1 MTNEELRLRKGAHG
15 RKDPIMA
22 ALREQS
28 THYAAG
34 TRITV
39 YERLGLN
46 KPGFWVD
53 TAKRKLAEQEADTTY
68 DMPKWTPPMLDYKS
82 QFPDYHGEQA
92 KPRKKITPFEIPK
105 EAPAQAGSH
114 LVGPDLSAN
123 LRNQSR
129 QWYANNNNWKQGGRT
144 MGVMDAAGAVR
155 ARQMSEIADMLEGK
169 GQQLLSH
176 AGLNSVNKYYADQ
189 ATKAAEARARIP
201 FGQGLP
207 NSFQKMQ
214 EALAKNKPIVKG
226 NTGGV
231 SALTKAKT
239 SAKNGISM
247 GTPRMMKGPGK
258 PQLNVHANGYA
269 SNYPY
274 SNFS

>member
-1 MTNEELRLRKGAHG
+1 MANEELRLKKGMHG
-15 RKDPIMA
+15 RRDPIMG

-28 THYAAG
+28 THYEAA

-53 TAKRKLAEQEADTTY
+53 NTKRKQAEQESEEIY
-68 DMPKWTPPMLDYKS
+68 EPPKWKPPMLDYES
-82 QFPDYHGEQA
+82 QFPDYKGEEA
-92 KPRKKITPFEIPK
+92 KPRRKITPAKFG
-105 EAPAQAGSH
+105 EAPAAQAGH
-114 LVGPDLSAN
+114 KIVGPDIAAN
-123 LRNQSR
+123 LRNQSK

-144 MGVMDAAGAVR
+144 MGVMDVAGAVK
-155 ARQMSEIADMLEGK
+155 ARQMSEIADMLQGK

-176 AGLNSVNKYYADQ
+176 EGLKSVSQYYAMQ

-231 SALTKAKT
+231 SALTSAKT

-247 GTPRMMKGPGK
+247 GTPKMIKAPGR